1 MSDASLINNR
11 YRIIKHIGQG
21 GMADVYL
28 AIDTILNR
36 EVAIKILRGDL
47 SNDPRAL
54 LRFQRE
60 ANACTSL
67 SHPNII
73 DIYDVGDDRG
83 HHYIV
88 MEYVK
93 GITLK
98 ELIAKRG
105 GMWKEEA
112 VSIMKQLI
120 SAVQEAHERNI
131 IHRDIKPQ
139 NVLVKDDGTVKL
151 GDFGIALAQDALQLT
166 QTDSVM
172 GSVHYLAPELS
183 KGQQATAQ
191 SDIYA
196 LGIVFYELVTGDVPF
211 KADQPVQVAL
221 KHLREPMP
229 SCKSVNPDLPQ
240 SIDNIITRATAKDAF
255 LRYRTAGGL
264 LSDVS
269 TCLRADRENEKPTI
283 IYGEVK
289 EEKVETPK
297 VKKTKKKKK
306 KKKSKVKE
314 PVLLGFFLI
323 VLVLLGVFFGLK
335 IAGVFEPE
343 VVTTIVPN
351 LIGVNVT
358 EAKQLCADNA
368 LQLDTSNI
376 TYTMTDNV
384 EKGLIIDVIPAVNEE
399 VEKDSK
405 VTVVVSSGIGE
416 YIGDYVGMNI
426 MEAQED
432 LKQYTHINLEVVEEE
447 SDAPAGSVIRQ
458 ELLTPG
464 SQFNPSVNTDMRLVY
479 AKYATLVIPE
489 EIIGAT
495 IEDATRYLEER
506 GLTVMVSSI
515 DTSSYTEEEL
525 ASLVTGVVM
534 RVTPEIGETYTQTSD
549 SFIVLYY
556 Y

>member
-229 SCKSVNPDLPQ
+229 SCKSVNPD
-240 SIDNIITRATAKDAF
+240 
-255 LRYRTAGGL
+255 
-264 LSDVS
+264 
-269 TCLRADRENEKPTI
+269 
-283 IYGEVK
+283 
-289 EEKVETPK
+289 
-297 VKKTKKKKK
+297 
-306 KKKSKVKE
+306 
-314 PVLLGFFLI
+314 
-323 VLVLLGVFFGLK
+323 
-335 IAGVFEPE
+335 
-343 VVTTIVPN
+343 
-351 LIGVNVT
+351 
-358 EAKQLCADNA
+358 
-368 LQLDTSNI
+368 
-376 TYTMTDNV
+376 
-384 EKGLIIDVIPAVNEE
+384 
-399 VEKDSK
+399 
-405 VTVVVSSGIGE
+405 
-416 YIGDYVGMNI
+416 
-426 MEAQED
+426 
-432 LKQYTHINLEVVEEE
+432 
-447 SDAPAGSVIRQ
+447 
-458 ELLTPG
+458 
-464 SQFNPSVNTDMRLVY
+464 
-479 AKYATLVIPE
+479 
-489 EIIGAT
+489 
-495 IEDATRYLEER
+495 
-506 GLTVMVSSI
+506 
-515 DTSSYTEEEL
+515 
-525 ASLVTGVVM
+525 
-534 RVTPEIGETYTQTSD
+534 
-549 SFIVLYY
+549 
-556 Y
+556 